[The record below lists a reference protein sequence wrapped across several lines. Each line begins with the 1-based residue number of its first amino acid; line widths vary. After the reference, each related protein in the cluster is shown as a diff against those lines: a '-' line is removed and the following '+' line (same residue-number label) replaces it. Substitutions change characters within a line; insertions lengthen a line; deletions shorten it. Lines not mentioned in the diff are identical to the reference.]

1 MENSMH
7 KSLRTLFDDSCRKF
21 NDNPF
26 LYYIKGAGYTYGEFR
41 AKTMEI
47 DRLLASYGIGKGDLV
62 GIVSQNMPNWGVAY
76 FAATAF
82 GRIAVP
88 LLPDFSESEIRHIL
102 KHSETKVLFVSGK
115 LLPKISEKTYG
126 RLSLIIRIDDFSIIK
141 GTPCD
146 NTALPA
152 DESEICPEDLAV
164 IIYTS
169 GTTGSS
175 KGVMLTHRNLC
186 ANLRSCQILRP
197 SYPWDVWL
205 SLLPLSH
212 TLESSLCLLLPMLA
226 GGSVYYIE
234 KAPTPTILMNA
245 LATVRPTTILSVPL
259 IIEKIYRSAVLPKFR
274 KSKVVSAL
282 YSIPPFRKLL
292 NRAAGKKLMEK
303 FGGRMRFFGIGGAK
317 LDTNVERFLME
328 AKFPYAIGYGLTET
342 SPLLAGATP
351 ELVKL
356 GSTGPAVSGVSI
368 KLIDKNPET
377 GVGEIVVKGDNVMK
391 GYYKN
396 PEATQ
401 AAFTDDGWFK
411 TRDLGMFDRKGW
423 LYIKGRSSTTIIG
436 PSGENIY
443 PEEVESVINSHEM
456 VNESIVTTRKGRLT
470 ALVHFDSE
478 KLKAF
483 LEAKDEFKRST
494 QEKIEELKKEILEY
508 VNQKV
513 SKFSKISEINEQ
525 PEEFEKTATRKIKRF
540 LYDENNKK
548 DIKKK

>member
-1 MENSMH
+1 MH
-7 KSLRTLFDDSCRKF
+7 KSLRTLFEESCSRYG
-21 NDNPF
+21 NNPF
-26 LYYIKGAGYTYGEFR
+26 LYYINGAGYNYAEFHS
-41 AKTMEI
+41 KVLET
-47 DRLLASYGIGKGDLV
+47 DRMLASYGIGKSALV
-62 GIVSQNMPNWGVAY
+62 GIVSQNMPNWGTAY
-76 FAATAF
+76 FATSAF

-102 KHSETKVLFVSGK
+102 KHSESKALFVSRK
-115 LLPKISEKTYG
+115 LLPKISEKTYD
-126 RLSLIIRIDDFSIIK
+126 RLSLIVCLDDFSIIK
-141 GTPCD
+141 GTACGNPEPSVPEED
-146 NTALPA
+146 
-152 DESEICPEDLAV
+152 IHPEDLAA

-175 KGVMLTHRNLC
+175 KGVMLTHKNLC
-186 ANLRSCQILRP
+186 ANLHSCQDLRP
-197 SYPWDVWL
+197 SYSWDVWL

-212 TLESSLCLLLPMLA
+212 TLESSLCLMLPMLA
-226 GGSVYYIE
+226 GASVYYIE
-234 KAPTPTILMNA
+234 KAPTPTVLMNA

-259 IIEKIYRSAVLPKFR
+259 IIEKIYKSAVLPQFM
-274 KSKVVSAL
+274 KSKVLSAL
-282 YSIPPFRKLL
+282 YKIPPFRKLL

-303 FGGRMRFFGIGGAK
+303 FGGRIRFFGIGGAR
-317 LDTNVERFLME
+317 LDPNVEKFLLE

-356 GSTGPAVSGVSI
+356 GSTGPVVSGVTMT
-368 KLIDKNPET
+368 LLDKNPET
-377 GVGEIVVKGDNVMK
+377 GVGEIAVKGDNVMQ

-396 PEATQ
+396 PEATK
-401 AAFTDDGWFK
+401 AAFTEDGWFK
-411 TRDLGMFDRKGW
+411 TRDLGMFDKKGW

-456 VNESIVTTRKGRLT
+456 VNESVVTTRKGHLT

-494 QEKIEELKKEILEY
+494 QEKLEALKKEVLEY

-540 LYDENNKK
+540 LYEEKENT
-548 DIKKK
+548 KKKKNDRT